1 VRPGFVWDQP
11 CLVRGR
17 LCLLDR
23 NDQINVARW
32 TSIHLDTLAHN
43 SLERYSGSRFCRF
56 PVSLISRLR
65 AVVAG
70 DDYLDSDYDELDY
83 DTGEQD
89 DSMQGM
95 SSVNSSA
102 LAPLDASNPFE
113 MDQNFSGS
121 NVIGMP
127 GISSGTAEVSLMEPR
142 SFDEMPRAIQALR
155 ERKTV
160 ILNLT
165 MMEPD
170 QAQRAVDFVAGGTF
184 AIDGHQ
190 ERVGESIFLF
200 APSCVTV
207 TNASQDESTTPTVVT
222 KDVEQTSA
230 ESSVAP
236 APAWAVS
243 DAAAL

>member
-1 VRPGFVWDQP
+1 M
-11 CLVRGR
+11 
-17 LCLLDR
+17 
-23 NDQINVARW
+23 
-32 TSIHLDTLAHN
+32 
-43 SLERYSGSRFCRF
+43 
-56 PVSLISRLR
+56 SLISRLR

-70 DDYLDSDYDELDY
+70 DDYLDGDLDDLVYDD
-83 DTGEQD
+83 DQVEQD
-89 DSMQGM
+89 QRAAQADGG
-95 SSVNSSA
+95 A
-102 LAPLDASNPFE
+102 LATIGDSNPF
-113 MDQNFSGS
+113 DLGDSLPGS

-127 GISSGTAEVSLMEPR
+127 GISSAAAEVNLMEPR

-207 TNASQDESTTPTVVT
+207 TNTSQEDASSPTVVSREM
-222 KDVEQTSA
+222 DVSEQPDTA
-230 ESSVAP
+230 VAP
-236 APAWAVS
+236 SPAWG
-243 DAAAL
+243 AAAL

>member
-1 VRPGFVWDQP
+1 MSQP
-11 CLVRGR
+11 
-17 LCLLDR
+17 
-23 NDQINVARW
+23 
-32 TSIHLDTLAHN
+32 
-43 SLERYSGSRFCRF
+43 ERSSK
-56 PVSLISRLR
+56 VSLISRLR

-70 DDYLDSDYDELDY
+70 DDYLDGDLDDLVYDD
-83 DTGEQD
+83 DQVEQD
-89 DSMQGM
+89 QRAAQADGG
-95 SSVNSSA
+95 A
-102 LAPLDASNPFE
+102 LATIGDSNPF
-113 MDQNFSGS
+113 DLGDSLPGS

-127 GISSGTAEVSLMEPR
+127 GISSAAAELNLMEPR

-207 TNASQDESTTPTVVT
+207 TNTSQEDASSPTVVSREM
-222 KDVEQTSA
+222 DVSEQPDTA
-230 ESSVAP
+230 AAP
-236 APAWAVS
+236 SPAWG
-243 DAAAL
+243 AAAL

>member
-1 VRPGFVWDQP
+1 
-11 CLVRGR
+11 
-17 LCLLDR
+17 
-23 NDQINVARW
+23 
-32 TSIHLDTLAHN
+32 
-43 SLERYSGSRFCRF
+43 
-56 PVSLISRLR
+56 VSLFSRLR
-65 AVVAG
+65 AVVSG
-70 DDYLDSDYDELDY
+70 DDYLDGDYDDELDY
-83 DTGEQD
+83 DGGALPDPTPAPR
-89 DSMQGM
+89 
-95 SSVNSSA
+95 SSA
-102 LAPLDASNPFE
+102 LALSTDFASDDPFA
-113 MDQNFSGS
+113 GT

-127 GISSGTAEVSLMEPR
+127 GLSTAVAEVALMEPR

-207 TNASQDESTTPTVVT
+207 T
-222 KDVEQTSA
+222 TSGGE
-230 ESSVAP
+230 ESSSPTSVPSPGLAEAHEAAP
-236 APAWAVS
+236 SPAWGRQDVAGG
-243 DAAAL
+243 L

>member
-1 VRPGFVWDQP
+1 M
-11 CLVRGR
+11 
-17 LCLLDR
+17 
-23 NDQINVARW
+23 
-32 TSIHLDTLAHN
+32 
-43 SLERYSGSRFCRF
+43 
-56 PVSLISRLR
+56 SLISRLR

-70 DDYLDSDYDELDY
+70 DDYLDGEYEDLDY
-83 DTGEQD
+83 DTGEELEAD
-89 DSMQGM
+89 GGASHASGG
-95 SSVNSSA
+95 A
-102 LAPLDASNPFE
+102 LAPLGSANPFASDE
-113 MDQNFSGS
+113 AFTTSS

-127 GISSGTAEVSLMEPR
+127 GISTAATEVLLMEPR

-155 ERKTV
+155 ERKTI

-207 TNASQDESTTPTVVT
+207 TNVHQDEASSPTVVT
-222 KDVEQTSA
+222 RDVEQASA
-230 ESSVAP
+230 EASVAP
-236 APAWAVS
+236 APAWGG
-243 DAAAL
+243 AAAL

>member
-1 VRPGFVWDQP
+1 M
-11 CLVRGR
+11 
-17 LCLLDR
+17 
-23 NDQINVARW
+23 
-32 TSIHLDTLAHN
+32 
-43 SLERYSGSRFCRF
+43 
-56 PVSLISRLR
+56 SLISRLR
-65 AVVAG
+65 AVVSG
-70 DDYLDSDYDELDY
+70 DDYLQGDYDDLDY

-89 DSMQGM
+89 EVEEAPSQSM
-95 SSVNSSA
+95 SSA
-102 LAPLDASNPFE
+102 LATLDGTNPFE
-113 MDQNFSGS
+113 SEQSFTGS

-127 GISSGTAEVSLMEPR
+127 GISTGPAEVSLMEPR
-142 SFDEMPRAIQALR
+142 SFDEMPGAIQAIR

-207 TNASQDESTTPTVVT
+207 TNATQDEASVPTHVP
-222 KDVEQTSA
+222 KDVEQASSEASIAPTPAWSATSA
-230 ESSVAP
+230 T
-236 APAWAVS
+236 
-243 DAAAL
+243 AL

>member
-1 VRPGFVWDQP
+1 MS
-11 CLVRGR
+11 
-17 LCLLDR
+17 LL
-23 NDQINVARW
+23 
-32 TSIHLDTLAHN
+32 
-43 SLERYSGSRFCRF
+43 
-56 PVSLISRLR
+56 SRLR
-65 AVVAG
+65 AVVSG
-70 DDYLDSDYDELDY
+70 DDYLDGYDDELDY
-83 DTGEQD
+83 DHGAVPETSTITTSPG
-89 DSMQGM
+89 
-95 SSVNSSA
+95 A
-102 LAPLDASNPFE
+102 LALTSDFDSVDPFA
-113 MDQNFSGS
+113 GS

-127 GISSGTAEVSLMEPR
+127 GISSSAAEVTLMEPR

-207 TNASQDESTTPTVVT
+207 TTAASEEPSSPTVLSREVNQ
-222 KDVEQTSA
+222 EPEA
-230 ESSVAP
+230 AP
-236 APAWAVS
+236 APAWGRETYGASVG
-243 DAAAL
+243 

>member
-1 VRPGFVWDQP
+1 M
-11 CLVRGR
+11 
-17 LCLLDR
+17 
-23 NDQINVARW
+23 
-32 TSIHLDTLAHN
+32 
-43 SLERYSGSRFCRF
+43 
-56 PVSLISRLR
+56 SLISRLR

-70 DDYLDSDYDELDY
+70 DDYLDGDYDELDY
-83 DTGEQD
+83 DTGEPED
-89 DSMQGM
+89 NMQGM
-95 SSVNSSA
+95 SSVNTSA

-170 QAQRAVDFVAGGTF
+170 QA
-184 AIDGHQ
+184 
-190 ERVGESIFLF
+190 
-200 APSCVTV
+200 P
-207 TNASQDESTTPTVVT
+207 
-222 KDVEQTSA
+222 
-230 ESSVAP
+230 
-236 APAWAVS
+236 VS
-243 DAAAL
+243 YTH